1 MESVNQAL
9 VQKERQLKQ
18 KTLRAP
24 LGGIVKN
31 IRVTTE
37 GGVIRPGEN
46 VMEIVPIEEDFVIEA
61 KLSPSD
67 VGFVSVGQEAAVKV
81 DAFDYTI
88 YGGLQ
93 GNITYISADTIDEQ
107 NNEGEAS
114 YYKINVRTKGRQ
126 FSGKTLTDLQILP
139 GMTTMVEVKT
149 GKNTIL
155 NYLLKPVTKTLFE
168 SLGER

>member
-1 MESVNQAL
+1 M
-9 VQKERQLKQ
+9 QKERQLKQ

-37 GGVIRPGEN
+37 GGVIRPGED

-67 VGFVSVGQEAAVKV
+67 VGFVHLDQEAAVKV

-88 YGGLQ
+88 YGNLQ
-93 GNITYISADTIDEQ
+93 GNIIYISADTLDEKNSQ
-107 NNEGEAS
+107 GEAS
-114 YYKINVRTKGRQ
+114 FYKINVRTKGRQ
-126 FSGKTLTDLQILP
+126 FSGKTQSDLQILP

-155 NYLLKPVTKTLFE
+155 NFLMKPVTKTLFE
-168 SLGER
+168 SMGER